1 MRLQNS
7 ITRRRFLVQMGV
19 AASSLLLGACGQ
31 RRVLRLT
38 ATPPPRSPPAAT
50 SAPTIPPS
58 PTPSVQPADQVLL
71 GGKVITMDAR
81 DTIAQAV
88 AVRGDRV
95 LAVGSDD
102 EVRAFIGPETQ
113 VFELAGKLV
122 TPGLIDA
129 HNHLQVWGTLLND
142 WVPLIPP
149 EVRTLDQL
157 LGRLSE
163 VLAQRP
169 AGEWVQGYF
178 WNVDPPSRAYLDPI
192 SPDNPVWLIQRGG
205 HFGSCNTAAL
215 EIAGITAQTP
225 NPVGGVIERDAA
237 GVPTGRFYNHR
248 AMDLVRRFAPQP
260 TQEMIQANIHMAERR
275 FAEVGVTTFQD
286 CNARFSA
293 LQAYLEAGRQHAMTL
308 RGDVYYTVEWKAD
321 LDRALNQID
330 PYADEFL
337 RFSGYKFLIDGQ
349 FPTWY
354 THEPHAGISW
364 DMPTWDPR
372 TFKEAIK
379 ALHDTGFQI
388 AVHCGGDAA
397 VDLTL
402 DAYEEAM
409 NANPRPDPR
418 HRIEHA
424 VLCTEDA
431 VRRMADLGVV
441 VSSQPQFI
449 RFGRDLVGVLGQER
463 ASRIIVTRDWL
474 DAGIIVALGSD
485 TPSAPWYEPQV
496 TLVGAVLRPDADGQ
510 RYHPEQAMT
519 IREALWAHTMGS
531 AVAGHEEQVKGSL
544 EPGKFADLAVWNEDL
559 TRIRP
564 AEILRSTA
572 ALTMIGG
579 RIVYQA

>member
-1 MRLQNS
+1 
-7 ITRRRFLVQMGV
+7 
-19 AASSLLLGACGQ
+19 
-31 RRVLRLT
+31 
-38 ATPPPRSPPAAT
+38 
-50 SAPTIPPS
+50 
-58 PTPSVQPADQVLL
+58 
-71 GGKVITMDAR
+71 MDAG
-81 DTIAQAV
+81 DTIAQAL
-88 AVRGDRV
+88 AVRGDRIV
-95 LAVGSDD
+95 AVGDD
-102 EVRAFIGPETQ
+102 DQISAFVGPQTQ
-113 VFELAGKLV
+113 VLDLGGKTVL
-122 TPGLIDA
+122 PGLIDA
-129 HNHLQVWGTLLND
+129 HNHLQVWGTLLKD

-149 EVRTLDQL
+149 EVRTLDAL
-157 LGRLSE
+157 LARLAE
-163 VLAQRP
+163 AIAQTP

-178 WNVDPPSRAYLDPI
+178 WNVDPPSRNDLDPI

-225 NPVGGVIERDAA
+225 NPPGGVIERDAT

-248 AMDLVRRFAPQP
+248 AMDMVRRFAPQP
-260 TQEMIQANIHMAERR
+260 TQEMIQANIRMAERR

-293 LQAYLEAGRQHAMTL
+293 LQAYLEAGRQHSMTL
-308 RGDVYYTVEWKAD
+308 RGDVYYTLEWKAD
-321 LDRALNQID
+321 LERALNIES
-330 PYADEFL
+330 YADDYM
-337 RFSGYKFLIDGQ
+337 RFMGYKFLIDGQ

-364 DMPTWDPR
+364 DMPTWDPK

-402 DAYEEAM
+402 DAYEAAM
-409 NANPRPDPR
+409 NANPRPNPR

-431 VRRMADLGVV
+431 VRRMADLGVA
-441 VSSQPQFI
+441 VSTQPQFI

-474 DAGIIVALGSD
+474 DAGVTVALGSD

-496 TLVGAVLRPDADGQ
+496 TLVGAVLRPDATGQ

-519 IREALWAHTMGS
+519 IQEALYAHTMGS

-559 TRIRP
+559 TSIR
-564 AEILRSTA
+564 AADILHATV

-579 RIVYQA
+579 EIVYQA